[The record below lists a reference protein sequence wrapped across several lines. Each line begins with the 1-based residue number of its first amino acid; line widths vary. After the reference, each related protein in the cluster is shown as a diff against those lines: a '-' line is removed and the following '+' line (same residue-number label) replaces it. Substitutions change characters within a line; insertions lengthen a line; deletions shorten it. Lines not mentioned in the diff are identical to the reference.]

1 VGCLVVVVVAAAAA
15 AVVLLL
21 CQRLH
26 DTGRSLFVRNWS
38 KGIGL
43 GLPLL
48 FFVKALSFLYIRQSF
63 ISFFRVVDGRTAFV
77 RLE

>member
-48 FFVKALSFLYIRQSF
+48 FFCEGSELSVHTTIVHFFL
-63 ISFFRVVDGRTAFV
+63 
-77 RLE
+77 